1 MAILLELIL
10 STIPCIQLHVTMLNV
25 HGEYSKYETIREY
38 KALKA
43 VIQSRD
49 FFYKWRQIYTVDMCG
64 RIDYC
69 NWILRSFGRSH
80 ITKQCACSTAGA
92 ITLPPFLRF
101 RVDGRKR
108 FEYATCG
115 REFFQKRR
123 KKPPFSK
130 ISAYVWTGPQCIKTR
145 VLRTSIFVH

>member
-1 MAILLELIL
+1 MADQKCMAILLELIL
-10 STIPCIQLHVTMLNV
+10 STIACIQLHATMLNV
-25 HGEYSKYETIREY
+25 YGEYSKCEAIRKY

-49 FFYKWRQIYTVDMCG
+49 FFYKWRQIYTVDMCV

-80 ITKQCACSTAGA
+80 ITKQCACSTVGA
-92 ITLPPFLRF
+92 IILPPFLRLC
-101 RVDGRKR
+101 VDGRKR

-115 REFFQKRR
+115 REFFQNGGKNLRSQKYPHTCGQGLRKRT
-123 KKPPFSK
+123 
-130 ISAYVWTGPQCIKTR
+130 AN
-145 VLRTSIFVH
+145 

>member
-10 STIPCIQLHVTMLNV
+10 STIACIQLHVTMLNV
-25 HGEYSKYETIREY
+25 HGEYSKYEAIREY

-49 FFYKWRQIYTVDMCG
+49 FFYKWRQIYTVDMCV

-92 ITLPPFLRF
+92 IILPPFLRL
-101 RVDGRKR
+101 RVDANFFKNGGKNLRSQK
-108 FEYATCG
+108 YPHTCG
-115 REFFQKRR
+115 QGLKLTF
-123 KKPPFSK
+123 
-130 ISAYVWTGPQCIKTR
+130 
-145 VLRTSIFVH
+145 IF

>member
-10 STIPCIQLHVTMLNV
+10 SIIACIQLHVTMLNV
-25 HGEYSKYETIREY
+25 HGEYSKYEAIREY

-43 VIQSRD
+43 VIQSTD
-49 FFYKWRQIYTVDMCG
+49 FFYKWHQCV
-64 RIDYC
+64 RINYC

-92 ITLPPFLRF
+92 IILPPFLRL

-115 REFFQKRR
+115 REFFR

-130 ISAYVWTGPQCIKTR
+130 ISAYVWTGPETVVFIRKPIQDK
-145 VLRTSIFVH
+145 TSIS